1 MSMQGGEE
9 MEFGKQIK
17 KLRQEAQ
24 LSQEELAERI
34 YVSRQTISNWENDK
48 SYPDVNSLVL
58 LSETFQISLDKLIK
72 GDIEVMKDVIQKEEI
87 EKMNRYG
94 GIYTMMLIASAVSAV
109 PLFMLLGVWALIPWG
124 IIWGIAM
131 YFAFMLEKI
140 KKDNDVQTYKE
151 IVAFSEGQLLDDIQ
165 KQREIGKRQFRLM
178 SLRTPPILL
187 ADRIGIFIFACS
199 SSKSFSLYRER
210 QATLQSSYQ
219 RTSAMLIS
227 Q

>member
-1 MSMQGGEE
+1 MSMLGGEE
-9 MEFGKQIK
+9 MELGKQIK
-17 KLRQEAQ
+17 KHRQEVQ
-24 LSQEELAERI
+24 LSQEELAERV

-58 LSETFQISLDKLIK
+58 LSETFQISLDNLIK

-94 GIYTMMLIASAVSAV
+94 KIYTIMLIATAVSAV
-109 PLFMLLGVWALIPWG
+109 PLFMLLSVWALIPWG
-124 IIWGIAM
+124 IIWGISM

-165 KQREIGKRQFRLM
+165 KQREIGKR
-178 SLRTPPILL
+178 PYPKILL
-187 ADRIGIFIFACS
+187 VIGSGLITFAVCV
-199 SSKSFSLYRER
+199 
-210 QATLQSSYQ
+210 
-219 RTSAMLIS
+219 LIGVLMYVFLN
-227 Q
+227 